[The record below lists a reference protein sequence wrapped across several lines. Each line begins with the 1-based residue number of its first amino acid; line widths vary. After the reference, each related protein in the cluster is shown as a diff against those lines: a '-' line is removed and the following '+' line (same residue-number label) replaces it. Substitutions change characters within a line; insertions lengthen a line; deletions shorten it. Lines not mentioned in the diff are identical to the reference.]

1 MLKNHRILVSRVLLA
16 ATVAILGACGQKGD
30 LYHPTEPAAQR
41 RATLPQTLTPDV
53 LGTPAP
59 ARAASAP

>member
-1 MLKNHRILVSRVLLA
+1 MLKNHQILVSRALLA
-16 ATVAILGACGQKGD
+16 ATVVILGGCGQKGD
-30 LYHPTEPAAQR
+30 LYHPTEAAAQR

-59 ARAASAP
+59 AGPASAP